1 MTQTQAQA
9 PPATAAPPAPA
20 DRAEDVPRLLD
31 RLQVL
36 VVVACVLFGV
46 LAALLQILSWQANGR
61 AADNTEQVVRVQQIQ
76 SLLLRADALAT
87 NSYLVGGLEDPD
99 ARAEYDAAIDGVLR
113 LVADAAEAQPADR
126 KVLADLNAAVTTYT
140 TAVTQARDYNRQ
152 QFPIGIAY
160 LNDAGSS
167 LRNTALPITKALA
180 DTNSDR
186 AVDEMGGQHPF
197 WLLLVGILVL
207 GLLYVANRH
216 VARRF
221 HRRYNVG
228 LVVAGVVVA
237 LVTVV
242 VAGHAQVKARDNGD
256 LRDGSYATAV
266 DEATTRTAAN
276 NAKAIESQGLINR
289 GSGSS
294 VYEPKW
300 DEQAAIVVDHASPNT
315 LPLWEAY
322 AAAHEAVR
330 KADDAGEWDAAVDL
344 ATTTS
349 TGSATELLDQVDA
362 SAEKVSAAAG
372 AEAAEGF
379 RSGSAL
385 SVLLIV
391 LTGLAALVAAFAAS
405 RGIGVRRREYS

>member
-1 MTQTQAQA
+1 M
-9 PPATAAPPAPA
+9 
-20 DRAEDVPRLLD
+20 
-31 RLQVL
+31 
-36 VVVACVLFGV
+36 
-46 LAALLQILSWQANGR
+46 
-61 AADNTEQVVRVQQIQ
+61 RVQEIQ

-160 LNDAGSS
+160 LNDAGRS
-167 LRNTALPITKALA
+167 LRNTALPITQALA

-197 WLLLVGILVL
+197 WLLLVG
-207 GLLYVANRH
+207 LLALALFFVANRQ

-228 LVVAGVVVA
+228 LVVAAAIVA
-237 LVTVV
+237 LVTVL
-242 VAGHAQVKARDNGD
+242 VAGHAQVKHSDNND
-256 LRDGSYATAV
+256 LREGAYDTAV
-266 DEATTRTAAN
+266 DEATARTSAN

-289 GSGSS
+289 GSGDS

-300 DEQAAIVVDHASPNT
+300 DEQAAIVEDHASQDT
-315 LPLWEAY
+315 LALWGEY
-322 AAAHEAVR
+322 VDAHDAVR
-330 KADDAGEWDAAVDL
+330 KADDAGDWDAAVAL
-344 ATTTS
+344 ATDTS
-349 TGSATELLDQVDA
+349 DGSATALLDQVDA
-362 SAEKVSAAAG
+362 SAAKVSADAG

-379 RSGSAL
+379 RSGAAL

-405 RGIGVRRREYS
+405 RGIGVRRKEYS